1 MLTAKMESRIQEFV
15 GLVRTVGEEYRQFC
29 TNGTLVPADKVSV
42 SFGRKYAKIVHTGEW
57 QTMVHSF
64 VDTTNGDILMAA
76 TWKAPVTKSPRG
88 NIFAD
93 DLGRSAITAHGA
105 RYSGQDLT
113 EYHKQ
118 VRNL

>member
-1 MLTAKMESRIQEFV
+1 MLTAEMESRIQEFV
-15 GLVRTVGEEYRQFC
+15 GLVRTVGEEYRQ
-29 TNGTLVPADKVSV
+29 TMNLTMLPTEDVSV
-42 SFGRKYAKIVHTGEW
+42 SFGRKYAKIVRTGE

-93 DLGRSAITAHGA
+93 DLGRSAIHAHGA
-105 RYSGQDLT
+105 KYLGQDLT

-118 VRNL
+118 MQNL